1 MRRRGRWKGGAPAT
15 GRAGAKFK
23 RWRRTRLARFSQA
36 GNGHEPERL
45 HLGSERHRRMWPRLK
60 TAQRPPGQASPGC
73 SRIPALP
80 VPARLHSPSP
90 VAGGAGA
97 NTARRGLAAAAEFRH
112 RRCRLDF
119 GRRRQLQAALTP
131 GQARPGRCSQIPAL
145 PVPARLHSPSPAA
158 GGAGANS
165 AGRMQATEGGV
176 LARSVAAS
184 SRGNRTTTGRHHRRE
199 RRRGSAGSSPGLTLI
214 HASIQR
220 IAWARLPAVHSNSRP
235 CQRRTCLH
243 FPSWRGCT

>member
-1 MRRRGRWKGGAPAT
+1 MRRRGRWKGSAPAT

-45 HLGSERHRRMWPRLK
+45 HLGSERHRRRWPRLK
-60 TAQRPPGQASPGC
+60 TAQRPRGQASPGC

-80 VPARLHSPSP
+80 VPACLHPPSP

-97 NTARRGLAAAAEFRH
+97 DTARRGLAAAAEFRH

-145 PVPARLHSPSPAA
+145 PVPARLHSPPPAA
-158 GGAGANS
+158 DGAGANS
-165 AGRMQATEGGV
+165 AKRMQGMPAAEGGAPT
-176 LARSVAAS
+176 LPAHGSGA
-184 SRGNRTTTGRHHRRE
+184 
-199 RRRGSAGSSPGLTLI
+199 GSAGT
-214 HASIQR
+214 A
-220 IAWARLPAVHSNSRP
+220 LPQDGITAGNGAEEAPAALLVW
-235 CQRRTCLH
+235 L
-243 FPSWRGCT
+243 